1 MKKSILKTGA
11 VIAGLALVIGIGN
24 NHKGP
29 VVETAAVPET
39 EGIKTIEDEAV
50 PLAANLNQNAAISQ
64 EANEEVAKGL
74 TTEEM
79 ISETKSPSV
88 VSTEQ
93 VSEEEQP
100 TAEGTPSKSMKV
112 VDLGNGIYGYYDDAA
127 SAELLTKVN
136 EVRGKVAQVLSPE
149 LDSVARER
157 ALACISDFSHNGMMT
172 SSECLAKGQKD
183 VATVVS
189 SWNASDYHRDLI
201 CNTSYTQGGAACLW
215 YDSGNG
221 VMKSVWVLVLN

>member
-50 PLAANLNQNAAISQ
+50 PLAANVNENVAISQ
-64 EANEEVAKGL
+64 EEKEY
-74 TTEEM
+74 E
-79 ISETKSPSV
+79 SPSV
-88 VSTEQ
+88 VSPAQ
-93 VSEEEQP
+93 ISEEEQP
-100 TAEGTPSKSMKV
+100 TAENTPSKSMKV

-127 SAELLTKVN
+127 SAALLAKVN
-136 EVRGKVAQVLSPE
+136 EVRGDAAQELSPE

-157 ALACISDFSHNGMMT
+157 ALACVSDFSHNGMQT
-172 SSECLAKGQKD
+172 SGECLAKGQKD
-183 VATVVS
+183 AETVVS

-221 VMKSVWVLVLN
+221 VMESVWVLVLN